1 MRVWEKRGK
10 MGGIP
15 RAQIDAAVDKLTNEY
30 DLQMQAAPTIEITAQ
45 NLGEVRVCVVS
56 KLHPATKNNECFYS
70 SYFNAAPGFELTA
83 CYPFKIMP
91 PHFLPPSES

>member
-1 MRVWEKRGK
+1 

-45 NLGEVRVCVVS
+45 NLGEVRVCVMS

-70 SYFNAAPGFELTA
+70 SYFNAVPGFELNSSVLWLMRDLISSS
-83 CYPFKIMP
+83 KERRSW
-91 PHFLPPSES
+91 PSRS